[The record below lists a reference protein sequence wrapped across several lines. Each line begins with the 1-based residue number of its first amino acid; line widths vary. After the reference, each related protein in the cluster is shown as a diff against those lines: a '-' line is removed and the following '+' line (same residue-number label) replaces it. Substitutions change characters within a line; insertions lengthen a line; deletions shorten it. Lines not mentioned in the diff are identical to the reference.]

1 MVEILERLLPQG
13 EMGITIMALIGL
25 ITVVM
30 LVPLL
35 GLTAKILN
43 NIYKADKQSLILL
56 QQKAILHD
64 QEHVDINNNIAR
76 MLEAMEK
83 NREAD
88 QEHARVTR
96 ELMVFIAKRSNI
108 EIPDL

>member
-1 MVEILERLLPQG
+1 MVEMLERLLPKG

-25 ITVVM
+25 ISVLL

-35 GLTAKILN
+35 GVTAKILH

-96 ELMVFIAKRSNI
+96 ELMVFIARRSNI